1 LERLLKLDNA
11 IIQKIQFEI
20 EQIDE
25 LIDASNPVFDLC
37 RIKEPDFIE
46 KCGVALILQSFY
58 NGIEKLILLIIK
70 NKDIKLPTGIKWHKE
85 LFDKAFKKT
94 KNRTHIF
101 KEELYE
107 SLYEYLRFRHFVRHA
122 YGFEMGKNEKYLI
135 RDDCFMGKDKRRYKY
150 IHKK

>member
-1 LERLLKLDNA
+1 LKLDNA

-122 YGFEMGKNEKYLI
+122 YGYILKWEKMKNILFEMTALWEKIKEDINIFIKNN
-135 RDDCFMGKDKRRYKY
+135 
-150 IHKK
+150 